1 MKGVSEVIAI
11 ILILMIVIALAALA
25 YTWFSG
31 IFATMTGAA
40 GTAVTTTTQAMATQ
54 FQLESAKE
62 SGTTIT
68 FFMRN
73 TGTQTID
80 LSKVAVY
87 SGDSPLVCSAG
98 CASTLTAGMRSGAT
112 TATGAPACATCSG
125 GTCMISGK
133 PAMLRV
139 TLGVGLETS
148 TTIYC

>member
-31 IFATMTGAA
+31 IFASMTGAA

-54 FQLESAKE
+54 FQLESAKQ
-62 SGTTIT
+62 STTTIN
-68 FFMRN
+68 FYMRN

-87 SGDSPLVCSAG
+87 SGDSPLTCAG
-98 CASTLTAGMRSGAT
+98 CASTLTAGMRSGVI
-112 TATGAPACATCSG
+112 TANGAPACTTCSG
-125 GTCMISGK
+125 GVCMISGK